1 MGQSPFLKR
10 PGSRDETMG
19 RRRSTRLEV
28 VVPVIL
34 SGRDASG
41 SPFREETETSTV
53 NLHGGRLKTRHQV
66 LVGMQVGI
74 DNPRTGA
81 AEKAICVGVE
91 DPAPGQVFRY
101 ISVQL
106 INPGN
111 VWGIETP
118 PADWGQVAAGLG
130 ARAAPPSRPAASVA
144 APPAT
149 PPIDVDV
156 RFAQFEQRA
165 AEVMESALQIMRKQT
180 EQIVANAL
188 EQFRQHLDQAAAM
201 EETAFDQRVEK
212 GFADLEAA
220 LKTFRED
227 LEDELTARREQ
238 AVATAEQMLRARFA
252 AMVSATRAPGAG
264 VPASSP
270 SDAATKKK

>member
-1 MGQSPFLKR
+1 MGQFPFLKR
-10 PGSRDETMG
+10 PGLRDETMG
-19 RRRSTRLEV
+19 RRRSTRLDV
-28 VVPVIL
+28 VVPIIL
-34 SGRDASG
+34 TGRDASG
-41 SPFREETETSTV
+41 WPFREETETSTV

-74 DNPRTGA
+74 ENPRTGA
-81 AEKAICVGVE
+81 AEKAICVRVE
-91 DPAPGQVFRY
+91 DPAPGQIFHY
-101 ISVQL
+101 IAVQL

-118 PADWGQVAAGLG
+118 PADWGQIAAGLS
-130 ARAAPPSRPAASVA
+130 ARAAPPSRPAASAA

-156 RFAQFEQRA
+156 RFAEFEQRA

-188 EQFRQHLDQAAAM
+188 ERFRQHLDQAAAM
-201 EETAFDQRVEK
+201 EETALDQRVEQA
-212 GFADLEAA
+212 FADLEAA

-238 AVATAEQMLRARFA
+238 AVAAAEQMLRARFA
-252 AMVSATRAPGAG
+252 AMAATLRAPGTG

>member
-1 MGQSPFLKR
+1 
-10 PGSRDETMG
+10 
-19 RRRSTRLEV
+19 
-28 VVPVIL
+28 
-34 SGRDASG
+34 
-41 SPFREETETSTV
+41 
-53 NLHGGRLKTRHQV
+53 
-66 LVGMQVGI
+66 MQVGI
-74 DNPRTGA
+74 ENPRTGA
-81 AEKAICVGVE
+81 AEKAICVRVE

-101 ISVQL
+101 IAVQL

-118 PADWGQVAAGLG
+118 PADWGQIAAALG

-201 EETAFDQRVEK
+201 EETALDQRVEK

-238 AVATAEQMLRARFA
+238 AVAAAEQMLRARFA
-252 AMVSATRAPGAG
+252 AMVSATPAPGTG